1 MKNFFIIT
9 NKNRDRDMSVT
20 KRTKDFLES
29 NGCNVY
35 MTEAGPSEDGHYT
48 RKEEVPGDTECV
60 ITIGGDGTL
69 IAAAGDTADL
79 QLPILGIN
87 HGTLGYLT
95 DVEVDDIE
103 GSLKKVLEGDY
114 SVEERMMLCGKV
126 LDPEGNIKKESR
138 ALNDIVIHNMNLK
151 VSDYS
156 LSVNSKYLGSFKAD
170 GMIVCTPTGST
181 AYSMSAGGPIIEPF
195 ARMMVITP
203 ICPHTL
209 NTRSIVISA
218 EDMVE
223 MSVSDENSSVVF
235 DGHSPFD
242 LKSGDIVNVRPS
254 GCVTRIIKTAQD
266 SFLKVLQV
274 KFSS

>member
-1 MKNFFIIT
+1 
-9 NKNRDRDMSVT
+9 
-20 KRTKDFLES
+20 
-29 NGCNVY
+29 
-35 MTEAGPSEDGHYT
+35 
-48 RKEEVPGDTECV
+48 
-60 ITIGGDGTL
+60 
-69 IAAAGDTADL
+69 
-79 QLPILGIN
+79 
-87 HGTLGYLT
+87 
-95 DVEVDDIE
+95 
-103 GSLKKVLEGDY
+103 
-114 SVEERMMLCGKV
+114 MMLCGKV

-223 MSVSDENSSVVF
+223 MSVSDDNSSVVF